1 MTRPR
6 LAGWK
11 HRRALSLLVLRDWP
25 WVGVTALAEA
35 LALACV
41 NLPFLLVQTGGNGA
55 WGCLGMEQDQRH
67 EAEDLAAAM
76 SRWWGWPAPEFVEP
90 VAALTIYPLD
100 GGLALPALGLA
111 CLAQAGLR
119 PLAMGTSPAAL
130 TVILPEAA
138 LPAAVDAFGRSFA
151 LPPDT
156 SPPDERV
163 KVVQS
168 PQQREN

>member
-6 LAGWK
+6 ISGWK
-11 HRRALSLLVLRDWP
+11 HRRGLGLLLLRDWP

-35 LALACV
+35 LALACI

-55 WGCLGMEQDQRH
+55 WGCLCLEQDQRH
-67 EAEDLAAAM
+67 EAEDLGAAM
-76 SRWWGWPAPEFVEP
+76 ARWWGWPAPEIVEP

-100 GGLALPALGLA
+100 GGLSLPAAGLA
-111 CLAQAGLR
+111 CLAEAGLR
-119 PLAMGTSPAAL
+119 PLAMGTSPAAM

-138 LPAAVDAFGRSFA
+138 LASAVEAFGRRLA
-151 LPPDT
+151 LPADA
-156 SPPDERV
+156 SPPEERV

-168 PQQREN
+168 PQQREK